1 MGVGFGYTVL
11 VILINFVLISVFKE
25 YPIIQDIIFNGIKAK
40 KSALKKPKFVAIIE
54 NKIAV
59 PAKVNATGKPNNK
72 KKNVV
77 ANMQM
82 LNI

>member
-1 MGVGFGYTVL
+1 MNINNGTATNNSL
-11 VILINFVLISVFKE
+11 VIVPK
-25 YPIIQDIIFNGIKAK
+25 IFDGIKAK